1 MIGSVGNESSRFIA
15 NLYFLP
21 LLLFPLLLSSV
32 ASYYFNLIEHFY
44 IIPFSVF
51 KVFIYF
57 HSSVCI
63 CIHACILC
71 PWRPEE
77 AVGSHGARV
86 AGEQLNMGVG
96 NQTWILCK
104 NYRCFIASSL
114 LFCPLS
120 AAFISTVTHFNNHA
134 SLQLPLSRPSLHE
147 IKILGLGSGMEK
159 GLKVSHSS
167 KLWWFQGNCR

>member
-1 MIGSVGNESSRFIA
+1 MSHVNLKRGCTLLLQEGVLPDMIGSVGNESSRFIA

-104 NYRCFIASSL
+104 SNGVL
-114 LFCPLS
+114 
-120 AAFISTVTHFNNHA
+120 NH
-134 SLQLPLSRPSLHE
+134 
-147 IKILGLGSGMEK
+147 
-159 GLKVSHSS
+159 
-167 KLWWFQGNCR
+167 

>member
-1 MIGSVGNESSRFIA
+1 MVPHLNIFSYLLKI
-15 NLYFLP
+15 Y
-21 LLLFPLLLSSV
+21 LLFIFAFNYAPVCLSCGYVPMSAVPCKGQKRESEPLELELQV
-32 ASYYFNLIEHFY
+32 VLKPDI
-44 IIPFSVF
+44 
-51 KVFIYF
+51 
-57 HSSVCI
+57 
-63 CIHACILC
+63 
-71 PWRPEE
+71 
-77 AVGSHGARV
+77 
-86 AGEQLNMGVG
+86 GVG